1 MSLEALRQLK
11 ELDVDQGL
19 INCMDDEGL
28 FLSVVGMY
36 IEQIKEYLPAL
47 IEHHRGNNPEEYG
60 KLAHSIKGASASV
73 GAHQIQA
80 YSLELEQAGKNA
92 DSTTIQAKH
101 QAFYELL
108 ETTITKLEQSI

>member
-1 MSLEALRQLK
+1 MSLEALRQLDG
-11 ELDVDQGL
+11 LDVDQGL
-19 INCMDDEGL
+19 VNCMDDEGL

-47 IEHHRGNNPEEYG
+47 IEHHGSDNFDEYG

-73 GAHQIQA
+73 GAHQVQEQ
-80 YSLELEQAGKNA
+80 SLELEQAGKNGDGA
-92 DSTTIQAKH
+92 TIQAKH

-108 ETTITKLEQSI
+108 ETTIAQLEQSI

>member
-1 MSLEALRQLK
+1 MSLEALRQLDG
-11 ELDVDQGL
+11 LDVDQGL
-19 INCMDDEGL
+19 VNCMDDEGL

-47 IEHHRGNNPEEYG
+47 IEHHSSNNFDEYG

-73 GAHQIQA
+73 GAHKVQA
-80 YSLELEQAGKNA
+80 HSFELEQAGKNG
-92 DSTTIQAKH
+92 DGDTIQTKH

-108 ETTITKLEQSI
+108 ESTIAQLEQSI